1 MYSSPEGT
9 SASDTRAYGSLATA
23 AVLPALEGDFVAI
36 KNMFSWFTR
45 RLKVN
50 RIQREGTRQGAAVQH
65 IHVTNPWHAVGIS
78 TGVSC
83 CKASVFLR
91 ETRFLSSQAPPLPLQ
106 GCTLPRSCVCKYKH
120 FSDRRSG
127 PRRATESELFQNALS
142 RHTAAAWTSQER
154 RGRGGRRAT
163 DGH

>member
-1 MYSSPEGT
+1 MYSSEEGT
-9 SASDTRAYGSLATA
+9 SASERRADGSLATA
-23 AVLPALEGDFVAI
+23 TVLLSLEGEIVAI

-50 RIQREGTRQGAAVQH
+50 RIQREGSRQGAAIQH

-106 GCTLPRSCVCKYKH
+106 GCTLPKSCVCKYKH

-142 RHTAAAWTSQER
+142 RHTAASWTTQER
-154 RGRGGRRAT
+154 RARRGRRAT